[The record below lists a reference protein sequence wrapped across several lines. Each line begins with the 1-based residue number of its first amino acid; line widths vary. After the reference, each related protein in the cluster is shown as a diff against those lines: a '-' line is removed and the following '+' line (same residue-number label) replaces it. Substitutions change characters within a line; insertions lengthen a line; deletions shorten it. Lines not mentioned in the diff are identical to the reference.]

1 MSIDFES
8 LHNLPVADK
17 LRIVEELWDDI
28 GETAETAGVQEWHK
42 DEIRRR
48 VAELEAA
55 PESAIT
61 EEELWRQVDQTKG

>member
-1 MSIDFES
+1 MSIDFDS

-17 LRIVEELWDDI
+17 PRLVEQLWDEI
-28 GETAETAGVQEWHK
+28 GAAAETAGLQDWHK

-48 VAELEAA
+48 AAELDAT

-61 EEELWRQVDQTKG
+61 EDELWKQV